1 MSIENIIERSYDIIG
16 NYFIEEQK
24 KRDDENRN
32 KLLSDLKKNIKNGLV
47 KELNGEELFTKDYKR
62 DYFNKIK
69 EMFIYLHGKKHQWKN
84 SRYLLKRD
92 NKQSRVKYG
101 GNLMVTY
108 DNPEQLFDSYFS
120 EILKKID
127 NDEYII
133 GLYGMMDDYIIVFTN
148 KLNIITYYNEKGPER
163 GQAPYWNAHSG
174 KIEGVKLGLYKE
186 TNNLLLNDLQIDLFH
201 NLFNRL
207 YFLNGIIISTKI
219 SKDIYTPSESYKVPI
234 KEYLMYCNQN
244 LSQRGNFLP
253 DYYLYHKEVVEH
265 IVFMFKT
272 YWTGKFISPYAKK
285 IELENIRLNE
295 IHNQIYQ
302 EKIYLKQKEELDDK
316 INHYNDTIILL
327 DEKIIKDK
335 EVTEKNI
342 KVTEKINNLEMLQ
355 IVLKEKGKKVREIQK
370 KNKEMLQEVKRTEI
384 NLKVEQSKLDVR
396 RNEIIKDRENL
407 NKEKAHFEKYKQF
420 LLEQDI

>member
-1 MSIENIIERSYDIIG
+1 MSIENIIEHSCEIVG
-16 NYFIEEQK
+16 NYFIVEQER
-24 KRDDENRN
+24 RDDDNKK
-32 KLLSDLKKNIKNGLV
+32 KLLEDLTKNVKNGLI
-47 KELNGEELFTKDYKR
+47 KELNGEELFTPDYKR

-84 SRYLLKRD
+84 SRYLKRD

-234 KEYLMYCNQN
+234 KEYLMYCIQN
-244 LSQRGNFLP
+244 LSQQGNFLP
-253 DYYLYHKEVVEH
+253 DYYLYYTDIVEH
-265 IVFMFKT
+265 IVYMFKT
-272 YWTGKFISPYAKK
+272 YWTGKFISPYAKQ
-285 IELENIRLNE
+285 IEIENKRLNE
-295 IHNQIYQ
+295 IHS
-302 EKIYLKQKEELDDK
+302 KIYDETIYKKQKQELDDK
-316 INHYNDTIILL
+316 TQECNERIALLEKTTIK
-327 DEKIIKDK
+327 EK
-335 EVTEKNI
+335 EVSEKLN
-342 KVTEKINNLEMLQ
+342 TLEMLE
-355 IVLKEKGKKVREIQK
+355 IVLKEKHVKLKEIQDENNILW
-370 KNKEMLQEVKRTEI
+370 KNAHTEKHRAIQQKEENALLHLELNDEREK
-384 NLKVEQSKLDVR
+384 LK
-396 RNEIIKDRENL
+396 
-407 NKEKAHFEKYKQF
+407 KEKENFEKYKKYF
-420 LLEQDI
+420 LEQVI

>member
-1 MSIENIIERSYDIIG
+1 MSIENIIEKSYDMVG

-32 KLLSDLKKNIKNGLV
+32 KLLSDLKKSIKNGLI

-84 SRYLLKRD
+84 SRYLKRD

-120 EILKKID
+120 EIFKKID

-163 GQAPYWNAHSG
+163 GQAPYWNKHSG

-234 KEYLMYCNQN
+234 NEYLMYCNQN

-253 DYYLYHKEVVEH
+253 DYHLYHKEVVEH

-335 EVTEKNI
+335 EVTEK
-342 KVTEKINNLEMLQ
+342 INNLEMLQ

>member
-1 MSIENIIERSYDIIG
+1 MSP
-16 NYFIEEQK
+16 K
-24 KRDDENRN
+24 K
-32 KLLSDLKKNIKNGLV
+32 
-47 KELNGEELFTKDYKR
+47 
-62 DYFNKIK
+62 
-69 EMFIYLHGKKHQWKN
+69 
-84 SRYLLKRD
+84 
-92 NKQSRVKYG
+92 
-101 GNLMVTY
+101 
-108 DNPEQLFDSYFS
+108 
-120 EILKKID
+120 
-127 NDEYII
+127 
-133 GLYGMMDDYIIVFTN
+133 
-148 KLNIITYYNEKGPER
+148 
-163 GQAPYWNAHSG
+163 
-174 KIEGVKLGLYKE
+174 
-186 TNNLLLNDLQIDLFH
+186 
-201 NLFNRL
+201 
-207 YFLNGIIISTKI
+207 
-219 SKDIYTPSESYKVPI
+219 
-234 KEYLMYCNQN
+234 
-244 LSQRGNFLP
+244 
-253 DYYLYHKEVVEH
+253 
-265 IVFMFKT
+265 

-335 EVTEKNI
+335 E
-342 KVTEKINNLEMLQ
+342 VTEKINNLEMLQ

>member
-174 KIEGVKLGLYKE
+174 KIRCK
-186 TNNLLLNDLQIDLFH
+186 T
-201 NLFNRL
+201 RL
-207 YFLNGIIISTKI
+207 I
-219 SKDIYTPSESYKVPI
+219 
-234 KEYLMYCNQN
+234 
-244 LSQRGNFLP
+244 
-253 DYYLYHKEVVEH
+253 
-265 IVFMFKT
+265 
-272 YWTGKFISPYAKK
+272 
-285 IELENIRLNE
+285 
-295 IHNQIYQ
+295 
-302 EKIYLKQKEELDDK
+302 
-316 INHYNDTIILL
+316 
-327 DEKIIKDK
+327 
-335 EVTEKNI
+335 
-342 KVTEKINNLEMLQ
+342 
-355 IVLKEKGKKVREIQK
+355 
-370 KNKEMLQEVKRTEI
+370 
-384 NLKVEQSKLDVR
+384 
-396 RNEIIKDRENL
+396 
-407 NKEKAHFEKYKQF
+407 
-420 LLEQDI
+420 

>member
-1 MSIENIIERSYDIIG
+1 MSIENIIEKSYDMVG

-32 KLLSDLKKNIKNGLV
+32 KLLSDLKKSIKNGLI

-84 SRYLLKRD
+84 SRYLKRD

-120 EILKKID
+120 EIFKKID

-163 GQAPYWNAHSG
+163 GQAPYWNEHSG

-234 KEYLMYCNQN
+234 NEYLMYCNQN

-253 DYYLYHKEVVEH
+253 DYHLYHKEVVEH

-335 EVTEKNI
+335 EVTEK
-342 KVTEKINNLEMLQ
+342 INNLEMLQ